1 MSKKI
6 IGLII
11 IIIGILLLS
20 GMIYGFFIN
29 PNFFY
34 NIFNKKDEVVN
45 IDYKNNQDPE
55 QKEAK
60 NDPLVREVKVVEQ
73 KQDIKTGEEERKPDT
88 VRSSKDDL
96 IRMSSSFSERFG
108 SYSNQSD
115 YSNLSHLMIFMSE
128 KMKKW
133 AEDFIEKSRIEKGPT
148 DIYYGITTRAVKAE
162 MVKYDEDS
170 GLAEVL
176 VNTRR
181 KEANISSDNQSNS
194 FSQNVSINFIKEN
207 GVWKVDSA
215 RWQ

>member
-194 FSQNVSINFIKEN
+194 FSQDVSINFIKEN